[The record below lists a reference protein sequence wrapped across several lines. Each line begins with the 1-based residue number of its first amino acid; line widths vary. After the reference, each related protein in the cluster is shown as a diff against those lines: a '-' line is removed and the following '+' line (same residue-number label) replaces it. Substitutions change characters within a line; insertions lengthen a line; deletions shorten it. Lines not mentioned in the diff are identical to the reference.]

1 MPDLD
6 QILSRLG
13 ATAVPLELAAI
24 DDAVF
29 AGLARSRREAM
40 AASRMTGIAAS
51 LALVAGVA
59 GGGISASA
67 QAAAR
72 PLSPFAADTALA
84 PSSLLAVH
92 P

>member
-1 MPDLD
+1 MTDLD

-13 ATAVPLELAAI
+13 AAALPQELAGI

-29 AGLARSRREAM
+29 AGLARSRREAA

-59 GGGISASA
+59 GGGLSASA
-67 QAAAR
+67 QAAVQ

-84 PSSLLAVH
+84 PSALLAVH